1 MTNEEISEDSADLKF
16 IVLLDQMGE
25 RYGVLPSKILNEAST
40 IDLFV
45 YDTAVSFRQMLERK
59 ANGEKPTMDNDVLL
73 KKYKD
78 YNASKS
84 KGQK

>member
-16 IVLLDQMGE
+16 IILLDQMGE
-25 RYGVLPSKILNEAST
+25 RYGILPSKILNEAST

-45 YDTAVSFRQMLERK
+45 YDTAISFRQMLERK
-59 ANGEKPTMDNDVLL
+59 ERGEKPTMDNDVLL

-84 KGQK
+84 GSKK

>member
-1 MTNEEISEDSADLKF
+1 MTNEEISEDSPDLKF
-16 IVLLDQMGE
+16 IILLDQMGE

-45 YDTAVSFRQMLERK
+45 YDTAVSFRQAMERK

-78 YNASKS
+78 YKGASKT
-84 KGQK
+84 

>member
-25 RYGVLPSKILNEAST
+25 RYGQLPSKILNEAST

-59 ANGEKPTMDNDVLL
+59 ANGEKPAMDNDVLL

-78 YNASKS
+78 YNANKTGSK
-84 KGQK
+84 K